1 MLKNAK
7 KKEKKIP
14 FNVAHV
20 HEAERGSTAPMSGS
34 GKHKFASGPLSPAEL
49 WSGFQLRTEGSG
61 PEWGHLL

>member
-7 KKEKKIP
+7 KKEKKSLLMLP
-14 FNVAHV
+14 MCT
-20 HEAERGSTAPMSGS
+20 RLKGGSTAPMSGS